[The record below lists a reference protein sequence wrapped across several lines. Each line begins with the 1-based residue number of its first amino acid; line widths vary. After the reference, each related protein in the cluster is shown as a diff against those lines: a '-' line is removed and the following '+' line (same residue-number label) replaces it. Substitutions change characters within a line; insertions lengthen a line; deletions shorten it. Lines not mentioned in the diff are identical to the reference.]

1 MAAHHELFGG
11 KLHVYKRDNSR
22 FWQCSTFLVGRNHRI
37 STKEEGFAQARDIA
51 EDWYLWP
58 EGQATR
64 GRVKKWKTF
73 KFAAAAFRKEYEAL
87 TAGERNLEYVKGH
100 WDRLRV
106 HLLPFFGSKMLS
118 QVTPGLV
125 QEYQNSSRDLPRNG
139 RTGEPCAR
147 PQHIASRDCDTAPCI
162 EGG

>member
-1 MAAHHELFGG
+1 MAAHHELFDG

-51 EDWYLWP
+51 EDWYLCLKGKQRAG
-58 EGQATR
+58 ELKNG
-64 GRVKKWKTF
+64 KTF

-118 QVTPGLV
+118 EVTPGLV
-125 QEYQNSSRDLPRNG
+125 QEYRIHRATSRRNG
-139 RTGEPCAR
+139 RTGEPMR
-147 PQHIASRDCDTAPCI
+147 PPAAITRL
-162 EGG
+162 